1 MGLWGHGG
9 LNYSNV
15 VLYSEGACMLQEEAV
30 SLPGEQNREK
40 TARIPCPW
48 FILTAFAYG
57 LLSVFERER

>member
-1 MGLWGHGG
+1 MP
-9 LNYSNV
+9 
-15 VLYSEGACMLQEEAV
+15 QEEAV